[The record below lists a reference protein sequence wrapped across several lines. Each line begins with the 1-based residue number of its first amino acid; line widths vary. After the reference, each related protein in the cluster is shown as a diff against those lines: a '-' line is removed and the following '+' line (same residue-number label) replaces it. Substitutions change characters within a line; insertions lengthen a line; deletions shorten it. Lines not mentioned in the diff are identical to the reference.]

1 MAFATSGPTV
11 LDPVVGIPVYSPVF
25 LVTEDGKLLVP
36 QVTGEPPSGL
46 NTLPG
51 TFTPLPAGQSV
62 GLPYGFVTIPTTGP
76 LT

>member
-1 MAFATSGPTV
+1 MPYVVSPATSLAPFTGVLVPITTV
-11 LDPVVGIPVYSPVF
+11 L
-25 LVTEDGKLLVP
+25 VTQDGQWLVP
-36 QVTGEPPSGL
+36 QVTGEPPGGL

-62 GLPYGFVTIPTTGP
+62 GLPYGFSAIPSTGP